1 MLTIVVK
8 ERTTCS
14 AYGCCLTNRGLAE
27 SILYLDTKR
36 DSPLNR
42 HLMRCGNSYGR
53 GTLLPLRIKINPAG
67 DIMDKILICDDEKD
81 IVTAIRI
88 YLETTGYETV
98 CCYNGQEALDALR
111 TDEDIHLVLLD
122 LMMPVMDGYAC
133 MREIRKIS
141 NVPVI
146 LLTAKSEDTDKIEGL
161 TLGAD
166 DYVTKP
172 FNPMEL
178 LARVKSSLRRYTLLG
193 GVNGQPEEQ
202 DANVLSCGAISIHD
216 DSKEVFVDGEK
227 VALTPTEYNIL
238 KFLVEH
244 PGAVYSPKEI
254 YREVW
259 HDAAFEAENTVA
271 VHVRHLREKIEIN
284 PSEPRYLKV
293 VWGRGY
299 KLEKA

>member
-1 MLTIVVK
+1 
-8 ERTTCS
+8 
-14 AYGCCLTNRGLAE
+14 
-27 SILYLDTKR
+27 
-36 DSPLNR
+36 
-42 HLMRCGNSYGR
+42 
-53 GTLLPLRIKINPAG
+53 
-67 DIMDKILICDDEKD
+67 MDKILICDDEKD

-88 YLETTGYETV
+88 YLETTGYKTV
-98 CCYNGQEALDALR
+98 CCYNGQEALDLLCA
-111 TDEDIHLVLLD
+111 DEEIHLVLLD
-122 LMMPVMDGYAC
+122 LMMPVMDGYTC
-133 MREIRKIS
+133 MREIRKVS

-193 GVNGQPEEQ
+193 GMNGQVEEKNA
-202 DANVLSCGAISIHD
+202 DTLTCGAISIFD
-216 DSKEVFVDGEK
+216 DSKEVRVDGELIL
-227 VALTPTEYNIL
+227 LTPTEYNIL
-238 KFLVEH
+238 KFLMEN
-244 PGAVYSPKEI
+244 PGHVYSPKEI
-254 YREVW
+254 YRAVW
-259 HDAAFEAENTVA
+259 QDAAYETDNTVA

-299 KLEKA
+299 KLEKG

>member
-1 MLTIVVK
+1 
-8 ERTTCS
+8 
-14 AYGCCLTNRGLAE
+14 
-27 SILYLDTKR
+27 
-36 DSPLNR
+36 
-42 HLMRCGNSYGR
+42 
-53 GTLLPLRIKINPAG
+53 
-67 DIMDKILICDDEKD
+67 
-81 IVTAIRI
+81 
-88 YLETTGYETV
+88 
-98 CCYNGQEALDALR
+98 
-111 TDEDIHLVLLD
+111 
-122 LMMPVMDGYAC
+122 MMPVMDGYAC

-299 KLEKA
+299 KMEKA